1 MDSVSHIRVANL
13 LMDYVEQTCGVTF
26 DQSGFIYGNL
36 KPDLTGTYLTKRH
49 NPSIMMDEVM
59 EKIRAFTRK
68 YTIGRTNGRELSV
81 DLGEICHYMTDFF
94 TYPHNDDI
102 YEHNLLAH
110 YVYEKRVSLVIRRR
124 MTDTDPLYAI
134 FTSGSTGVP
143 KGVVVSH
150 RSVIDFMDTFTALF
164 QINETDII
172 GNQAPFDFDVSV
184 KDIYSALK
192 TGATLSMVPKHLF
205 SRPKDLLDWLCD
217 HKITTMIWAVSALCL
232 ISTFHGLDYRRPDT
246 VRKVLFSG
254 EVMPLKHLQIWMERL
269 PAAQFVNLYGPTSRM
284 RKEIL

>member
-59 EKIRAFTRK
+59 EKIRTFTHK

-110 YVYEKRVSLVIRRR
+110 YVYEKRVALVIRRR
-124 MTDTDPLYAI
+124 MTEDKFEKWASPIIPPTTVDTLVNRISTMPRLTALRLSRMASTTICSISASLPLPWCCLSSAS
-134 FTSGSTGVP
+134 FTS
-143 KGVVVSH
+143 
-150 RSVIDFMDTFTALF
+150 RSRIL
-164 QINETDII
+164 QSL
-172 GNQAPFDFDVSV
+172 PR
-184 KDIYSALK
+184 K
-192 TGATLSMVPKHLF
+192 TV
-205 SRPKDLLDWLCD
+205 
-217 HKITTMIWAVSALCL
+217 
-232 ISTFHGLDYRRPDT
+232 
-246 VRKVLFSG
+246 
-254 EVMPLKHLQIWMERL
+254 
-269 PAAQFVNLYGPTSRM
+269 
-284 RKEIL
+284 

>member
-59 EKIRAFTRK
+59 EKIRTFTRK

-110 YVYEKRVSLVIRRR
+110 YVYEKRVALVIRRR
-124 MTDTDPLYAI
+124 MTEDKFEKWASPIIPPTTVDTL
-134 FTSGSTGVP
+134 VN
-143 KGVVVSH
+143 
-150 RSVIDFMDTFTALF
+150 R
-164 QINETDII
+164 
-172 GNQAPFDFDVSV
+172 
-184 KDIYSALK
+184 
-192 TGATLSMVPKHLF
+192 
-205 SRPKDLLDWLCD
+205 
-217 HKITTMIWAVSALCL
+217 
-232 ISTFHGLDYRRPDT
+232 ISTMHEAYRTSTKPHGINDDLQHICSRYRITQKTAFTGGFSVFQAQKDESKRTRLLLFILRYSLRFQRIQRFLPRLLPD
-246 VRKVLFSG
+246 
-254 EVMPLKHLQIWMERL
+254 L
-269 PAAQFVNLYGPTSRM
+269 PPPCPCGQSR
-284 RKEIL
+284 

>member
-59 EKIRAFTRK
+59 EKIRTFTRK

-110 YVYEKRVSLVIRRR
+110 YVYEKRVALVIRRR
-124 MTDTDPLYAI
+124 MTEAKFEKWASPIIPPTTVDTL
-134 FTSGSTGVP
+134 VN
-143 KGVVVSH
+143 
-150 RSVIDFMDTFTALF
+150 R
-164 QINETDII
+164 
-172 GNQAPFDFDVSV
+172 
-184 KDIYSALK
+184 
-192 TGATLSMVPKHLF
+192 
-205 SRPKDLLDWLCD
+205 
-217 HKITTMIWAVSALCL
+217 
-232 ISTFHGLDYRRPDT
+232 ISTMHEAYRTSTKPHGINDDLQHICIATATVVLSIISIVYEQVEDT
-246 VRKVLFSG
+246 AV
-254 EVMPLKHLQIWMERL
+254 
-269 PAAQFVNLYGPTSRM
+269 ATA
-284 RKEIL
+284 

>member
-26 DQSGFIYGNL
+26 DQSGFVYGNL

-59 EKIRAFTRK
+59 EKIRTFTRK

-110 YVYEKRVSLVIRRR
+110 YVYEKRVALVIRRR
-124 MTDTDPLYAI
+124 MTEDKFEKWASPIIPPTTVDTL
-134 FTSGSTGVP
+134 VN
-143 KGVVVSH
+143 
-150 RSVIDFMDTFTALF
+150 R
-164 QINETDII
+164 
-172 GNQAPFDFDVSV
+172 
-184 KDIYSALK
+184 
-192 TGATLSMVPKHLF
+192 
-205 SRPKDLLDWLCD
+205 
-217 HKITTMIWAVSALCL
+217 
-232 ISTFHGLDYRRPDT
+232 ISTMHEAYRTSTKPHGINDDLQHICIATAT
-246 VRKVLFSG
+246 VVLSIISIAFTGGFSVFQAQKD
-254 EVMPLKHLQIWMERL
+254 ESKRTRL
-269 PAAQFVNLYGPTSRM
+269 LLFILRYSLRFQRIQRFLPRLLPSLPPPCPCGQSR
-284 RKEIL
+284 